1 MLKAIEYKTLKEYQ
15 EANLKAHKICSK
27 LEGYNSKMYANE
39 KGILTIKKTY
49 LLILLPQFEKQLLK
63 AGLKFKEFERNY
75 IYKPKEEL

>member
-1 MLKAIEYKTLKEYQ
+1 MIQAIEYNTLKEYQ
-15 EANLKAHKICSK
+15 EANNLAHKICNKSK
-27 LEGYNSKMYANE
+27 NYNSKMYANE